1 MATLLQSVKHV
12 TKHGL
17 ARTNRFNVIITL
29 PTQLQEILNK
39 KNGKDDDKEGN
50 FLEDTIGEFGVN
62 LVKAY
67 LGSGV
72 EVVRGLDIMCESAE
86 FPGKSLSTSET
97 KYNSDYINMPYGITY
112 APVTITFVVSRD
124 FLEKNIID
132 RWQNLIID
140 PVTHDVGYF
149 EEYVS
154 PVIEIQQLNEQDKVT
169 HKVQIVDAFPS
180 EITSMALSNADSD
193 TYHRMSVTFIY
204 RAWNNDKIEQPTG
217 VAALSE
223 TPLGPLVTPI
233 LGNPAVQKA
242 MGFVEEQ
249 FDIDSLEGEAVEIYN
264 QVDGIVR
271 NTTGQSTNKSVGLL
285 NGIKAQT
292 DLNQFISSDQKAK
305 VFELI
310 DGTIGRLG

>member
-12 TKHGL
+12 TKYGL

-29 PTQLQEILNK
+29 PETLQALLNEK
-39 KNGKDDDKEGN
+39 KGEDQDGGN
-50 FLEDTIGEFGVN
+50 FLKPIIGEFGVD

-72 EVVRGLDIMCESAE
+72 EVVRGLDIMCDSAE
-86 FPGKSLSTSET
+86 FPGKSLSMSET
-97 KYNSDYINMPYGITY
+97 KYNSDYINLPYGITY
-112 APVTITFVVSRD
+112 APIDITFVVSRD
-124 FLEKNIID
+124 FLEKNILD
-132 RWQNLIID
+132 EWQNLIVD
-140 PVTHDVGYF
+140 PLTHDVGYF
-149 EEYVS
+149 DEFVS
-154 PVIEIQQLNEQDKVT
+154 PSIEIQQLNEQDRTT
-169 HKVQIVDAFPS
+169 HKVLLKDAFPS
-180 EITSMALSNADSD
+180 EISSMPLSNQDGD
-193 TYHRMSVTFIY
+193 NFHRVTVTFIY
-204 RAWNNDKIEQPTG
+204 RTWQNSDVTQPSG

-242 MGFVEEQ
+242 LGFVEQ
-249 FDIDSLEGEAVEIYN
+249 QTGLNFEGEAVNIYN
-264 QVDGIVR
+264 QVDDIVR
-271 NTTGQSTNKSVGLL
+271 NTTGQSTGKSVGLL

-292 DLNQFISSDQKAK
+292 ALNDFVSSDQKAK